1 MRRVVSV
8 LIAVAALV
16 GAAAS
21 QPRVQESARLEARD
35 VAERAATPVRLR
47 AQDALRAYLQRQES
61 RALAAASL
69 PQLRAQLALL
79 RNHRLEG
86 ELQATLADWFRI
98 EPEWEPFR
106 REFRIYAV
114 SADEETLELV
124 EGAEGGQLG
133 AHALVTD
140 ARRRGVASSWLS
152 SPGLLAA
159 AAAQV
164 SVPSRRPTAVLVLAR
179 PLDREALAEI
189 SERAGGSVLL
199 AHGGQEVARA
209 AADTDQLRLLEAVQ
223 SGQPTTHVATDGTW
237 AATAVPVL
245 GNHRLWVAL
254 DTSGTAMAAGSAV
267 RTTQLIIW
275 AAGAFIAL
283 LALVFGLR
291 RQASG
296 FVPVNPAVTR
306 EGRPALAAPLAAGV
320 ARNGPVGGHMV
331 GPPPGPDVQEVDS
344 VSGLSPLPPPGP
356 ASGPSGD
363 QPYRGQTFGRYML
376 LDRLGEGGMAQ
387 VYTAVIFG
395 AEGFR
400 RRFVIKRLR
409 PELLNEPAVVAQFI
423 DEANMA
429 SSLVHSNIVPVLDFG
444 KVGDEYFLATE
455 YILGRD
461 LDRVTARHRE
471 SLGTGLPLP
480 AALFAAHETLKALEY
495 AHTRTGPGGK
505 ALGIVHRDV
514 SPNNIL
520 VSARGE
526 VKLFD
531 FGIVKAEG
539 RVTRTQ
545 QGVVKG
551 NVVYMSPEQA
561 RGQEVDARADLFSL
575 GLVLYG
581 FLTGEP
587 LYRGTVSYEVLLHA
601 ATGPNADDL
610 ARVRALPAPAATLIE
625 RALQVDPAARYQSA
639 SDFLAAVA
647 PHVGGGGTAL
657 SEIMSRLF
665 AEDLRREDARFV
677 GASATAAQPLAP
689 TEGRSNVRPTS

>member
-1 MRRVVSV
+1 MRRVVGV

-35 VAERAATPVRLR
+35 AAERAATPMRLR
-47 AQDALRAYLQRQES
+47 AQESLRAYLQRQES
-61 RALAAASL
+61 RALAAAAL

-86 ELQATLADWFRI
+86 ELQATLADWFRG

-114 SADEETLELV
+114 SADEGSLELV
-124 EGAEGGQLG
+124 EGTDGAQLT
-133 AHALVTD
+133 ADPLVAQ
-140 ARRRGVASSWLS
+140 ARRNGVASGWLS
-152 SPGLLAA
+152 LPGLLAA
-159 AAAQV
+159 SAARVA
-164 SVPSRRPTAVLVLAR
+164 VPNRRPPAVLVLAK
-179 PLDREALAEI
+179 PLDGEALAEI
-189 SERAGGSVLL
+189 GERAGGSVLL
-199 AHGGQEVARA
+199 AQGNREVARA
-209 AADTDQLRLLEAVQ
+209 AADADILRLVEAMQ
-223 SGQPTTHVATDGTW
+223 SGQATTHVGADGTW
-237 AATAVPVL
+237 AATAVSVA
-245 GNHRLWVAL
+245 GDHRLWVAL
-254 DTSGTAMAAGSAV
+254 DASGTALAAGAAV

-283 LALVFGLR
+283 LALFFGLR
-291 RQASG
+291 RQTGG
-296 FVPVNPAVTR
+296 FVPASSAVTR
-306 EGRPALAAPLAAGV
+306 EGRPALAAPLASGP
-320 ARNGPVGGHMV
+320 ARNGPAAGGA
-331 GPPPGPDVQEVDS
+331 PPGPDVQEVDS
-344 VSGLSPLPPPGP
+344 VSGLSPLPPPG
-356 ASGPSGD
+356 GPPD
-363 QPYRGQTFGRYML
+363 QPYREQAFGRYML

-461 LDRVTARHRE
+461 LDRVTSRHRE
-471 SLGTGLPLP
+471 TLGTGLPLT

-495 AHTRTGPGGK
+495 AHTKMGPGGK
-505 ALGIVHRDV
+505 PLGIVHRDV

-526 VKLFD
+526 IKLFD

-551 NVVYMSPEQA
+551 NVVFMSPEQA

-575 GLVLYG
+575 GLVLYS

-601 ATGPNADDL
+601 ATGPSADDL
-610 ARVRALPAPAATLIE
+610 ARVRALPSPADTLIE
-625 RALQVDPAARYQSA
+625 RALQVDAATRYQSA
-639 SDFLAAVA
+639 AEFLAAVA
-647 PHVGGGGTAL
+647 PHVGGGAAVIA
-657 SEIMSRLF
+657 EIMNRLF

-677 GASATAAQPLAP
+677 GASATAAQPLAA
-689 TEGRSNVRPTS
+689 TEVRSNVRPTS